1 MCGLPWVM
9 TDQDDRTI
17 LLIGS
22 GPIQIGQ
29 AAEFD
34 YSGAQACRALREE
47 GARVVLVNSN
57 PATIMTDPEMAD
69 EVYIEPINTEAIAE
83 IIRKERPDGVIA
95 GLGGQTGLNVT
106 AELAEEG
113 VLEEFNVDVMGTP
126 LETIY
131 ATEDRDMFRQRME
144 AIGQPVPKSVTIESV
159 GGVEDAVEAV
169 GGLPVIMRT
178 TYTLGGA
185 GSGVIGEMDELKDA
199 VRQGLNLSRDDRV
212 MITESI
218 DGWVELEYEVMRDAD
233 DSCIIICNM
242 ENIDPMGIHTGESIV
257 VTPSQVIPDEG
268 HQEMRDAALEVIRE
282 LGIQGGCNI
291 QFAWRD
297 DGTPGG
303 EYRVVEVNPRV
314 SRSSALASKA
324 TGYPIARVTAKVALG
339 KRLHEIENEIT
350 GQTTAAFEP
359 AIDYIV
365 TKVPRWPKDKFTDVE
380 FELGPAMKSTGEAM
394 AIGRTFEESLLKALR
409 SSEYGPAADWTEVS
423 DEDLEQEYLARPTPD
438 RPYAM
443 FEAFDRGYSV
453 DAVVELT
460 EIKRWYVERYKRV
473 AEAAEAAADGEFQ
486 TAANAG
492 FTDQEIAALAGGEF
506 RDTHASWLPG
516 HLRDERG
523 TVEGSAATDGG
534 AAATLDE
541 VDTAT
546 SDRDFKLV
554 DTCAG
559 EFAAS
564 TPYYYSARDPVSAL
578 NRDELQVD
586 RDVESVVVI
595 GGGPIRIGQGV
606 EFDYCSVH
614 AIRAL
619 REMGSEA
626 LRTSDDSSGHSPREH
641 IDAHVVNNNPETVS
655 TDYDTSDG
663 LFFEPITAE
672 EVADV
677 IEATNADGVMVQFG
691 GQTSVDIGRP
701 LERELDRRGL
711 DCEILGTAVDAMDL
725 AEDRD
730 RFNKLMAELGIAQAE
745 GGTATSKQE
754 ALALAHDIGYP
765 VLVRPSYVLG
775 GRAME
780 VVYNDEDLE
789 TFIEEAVRVS
799 PEKPILVDEFL
810 ADAVELDVDAVS
822 DGENVLI
829 GGVMEHV
836 ETAGIHSGDSACMI
850 PPRSLGREVNRR
862 VREVTEDIA
871 RALDTVGLLNVQL
884 AVKDGEV
891 YVLEANPR
899 SSRTVPFV
907 SKATGVPVA
916 KIAAKVMAGAS
927 IDELGY
933 EEQIPEH
940 VSVKDVVLPFDRLP
954 GSDPRLGP
962 EMKSTGEVMGTAKT
976 FGKAYQKAQMSV
988 GKPIPLSGTVLLDL
1002 PVAGF
1007 GEFFDVVEP
1016 SDFESEAAI
1025 EAALHKGE
1033 IDLVLSRERDVLEVC
1048 VEETITYFTTIES
1061 AQATLEAIRHS
1072 DEPLDVAP
1080 IDERPKM
1087 QEYWGQPKDREDLR
1101 TQVETLREIAN
1112 AGYLGALGVEEDE
1125 LASFVNSLDAV
1136 LETVDR
1142 SVLLLGAQTDADAEK
1157 RRALRERLGE
1167 HGYDPREVGELPDV
1181 AGRTEEQNTATYMM
1195 LSRFSI
1201 LIDRDPSQRLSAYE
1215 TAKAHNNVLAR
1226 LVPAD
1231 RSRQTTHMIG
1241 GHEQTDLPH
1250 VAEFEFEDDPSEV
1263 LGEAVSW
1270 AESVV
1275 ESRRQS
1281 TRDRLPWRAGN

>member
-1 MCGLPWVM
+1 MPEG
-9 TDQDDRTI
+9 DDRTI

-57 PATIMTDPEMAD
+57 PATIMTDPDMAD

-83 IIRKERPDGVIA
+83 IIRKEQPDGVIA

-113 VLEEFNVDVMGTP
+113 VLDEYDVEVMGTP
-126 LETIY
+126 LDTIY
-131 ATEDRDMFRQRME
+131 ATEDRDKFRERME
-144 AIGQPVPKSVTIESV
+144 SIDQPVPASETIDSVDEVEEAVKS
-159 GGVEDAVEAV
+159 V

-185 GSGVIGEMDELKDA
+185 GSGVIDDMDELKDA
-199 VRQGLNLSRDDRV
+199 VRQGLNLSRDNRV

-218 DGWVELEYEVMRDAD
+218 DGWIELEYEVMRDAD

-242 ENIDPMGIHTGESIV
+242 ENIDPMGIHTGESTV

-268 HQEMRDAALEVIRE
+268 HQEMRDVALEVIRE

-291 QFAWRD
+291 QFAWHD

-350 GQTTAAFEP
+350 GETTAAFEP
-359 AIDYIV
+359 AIDYVV
-365 TKVPRWPKDKFTDVE
+365 TKVPRWPKDKFPDVE

-409 SSEYGPAADWTEVS
+409 SSEYDPAVDWSDVS
-423 DEDLEQEYLARPTPD
+423 DAELESEYLVRPTPD

-453 DAVVELT
+453 EEIVELT
-460 EIKRWYVERYKRV
+460 EIREWYAERFKRV
-473 AEAAEAAADGEFQ
+473 TEAARAAADGDFE
-486 TAANAG
+486 TAASAG
-492 FTDQEIAALAGGEF
+492 FTDQEITALAGGKF
-506 RDTHASWLPG
+506 HDTHASWLPES
-516 HLRDERG
+516 LRDDRG
-523 TVEGSAATDGG
+523 TIEENPAPDGG
-534 AAATLDE
+534 VTVDVDE
-541 VDTAT
+541 VDSAT
-546 SDRDFKLV
+546 TDRDFKLV

-564 TPYYYSARDPVSAL
+564 TPYYYSARDPISEL
-578 NRDELQVD
+578 GRDELKVD
-586 RDVESVVVI
+586 RDVESVVVV

-619 REMGSEA
+619 REMGIE
-626 LRTSDDSSGHSPREH
+626 
-641 IDAHVVNNNPETVS
+641 AHVVNNNPETVS

-701 LERELDRRGL
+701 LEEELHRRDL
-711 DCEILGTAVDAMDL
+711 DCEILGTSVDAMDL

-730 RFNKLMAELGIAQAE
+730 RFNTLMDNLGIAQAD
-745 GGTATSKQE
+745 GATATSKDE
-754 ALALAHDIGYP
+754 ALDLAHEIGYP

-780 VVYNDEDLE
+780 VVYNDDDLE
-789 TFIEEAVRVS
+789 TYIEEAVRVS

-836 ETAGIHSGDSACMI
+836 ETAGVHSGDSACMI
-850 PPRSLGREVNRR
+850 PPRSLGRDVNRR
-862 VREVTEDIA
+862 VREVVEEIA
-871 RALDTVGLLNVQL
+871 QALDTVGLLNVQL

-927 IDELGY
+927 LDDLDY
-933 EEQIPEH
+933 EEQIPEQ

-962 EMKSTGEVMGTAKT
+962 EMKSTGEVMGTATT
-976 FGKAYQKAQMSV
+976 FGKAYEKAQMAR
-988 GKPIPLSGTVLLDL
+988 GRPLPKEGTALVDL
-1002 PVAGF
+1002 PVVGF
-1007 GEFFDVVEP
+1007 GEFFDVLDLD
-1016 SDFESEAAI
+1016 DFESHESLIDSLRA
-1025 EAALHKGE
+1025 GE
-1033 IDLVLSRERDVLEVC
+1033 IDFVLTRNRDILELC
-1048 VEETITYFTTIES
+1048 VEAEIPYFSTIES
-1061 AQATLEAIRHS
+1061 AQAGLEAIRHS
-1072 DEPLDVAP
+1072 DEPIDVES
-1080 IDERPKM
+1080 IDKRPKL

-1101 TQVETLREIAN
+1101 TQIESLRSIAD
-1112 AGYLGALGVEEDE
+1112 AGYLDALGAEGSELSAFVDALETVLDTMDSSVLLMEASTDE
-1125 LASFVNSLDAV
+1125 GDSLDA
-1136 LETVDR
+1136 LEQQ
-1142 SVLLLGAQTDADAEK
+1142 LAE
-1157 RRALRERLGE
+1157 R
-1167 HGYDPREVGELPDV
+1167 GYDSRIASDLPDIED
-1181 AGRTEEQNTATYMM
+1181 RTAEENRAIYMM
-1195 LSRFSI
+1195 LSKFSI
-1201 LIDRDPSQRLSAYE
+1201 LVDYDSSRRLSEYE
-1215 TAKAHNNVLAR
+1215 TAKAHNNVLAY
-1226 LVPAD
+1226 LVPED
-1231 RSRQTTHMIG
+1231 SERQTTHMIG
-1241 GHEQTDLPH
+1241 GHEDDDLDH
-1250 VAEFEFEDDPSEV
+1250 IHKFEFEDDPSEV
-1263 LGEAVSW
+1263 LDDAVGW
-1270 AESVV
+1270 AESVI
-1275 ESRRQS
+1275 EQRRQS
-1281 TRDRLPWRAGN
+1281 ARDRLPWSR

>member
-1 MCGLPWVM
+1 MYGLPPVM
-9 TDQDDRTI
+9 TEGEDRTI

-57 PATIMTDPEMAD
+57 PATIMTDPDMAD

-83 IIRKERPDGVIA
+83 IIRKEQPDGVIA

-113 VLEEFNVDVMGTP
+113 VLEEHDVEVMGTP
-126 LETIY
+126 LDTIY
-131 ATEDRDMFRQRME
+131 ATEDRDQFRKRMQS
-144 AIGQPVPKSVTIESV
+144 IGQPVPRSETIEDIDEL
-159 GGVEDAVEAV
+159 EDAVNSV

-185 GSGVIGEMDELKDA
+185 GSGVIGEMDELRES
-199 VRQGLNLSRDDRV
+199 VRRGLNLSRDNRV

-218 DGWVELEYEVMRDAD
+218 DGWIELEYEVMRDAD
-233 DSCIIICNM
+233 NSCIIICNM

-291 QFAWRD
+291 QFAWHD

-350 GQTTAAFEP
+350 GETTAAFEP

-365 TKVPRWPKDKFTDVE
+365 TKVPRWPKDKFPEVD

-409 SSEYGPAADWTEVS
+409 SSEYDPAADWSEIS
-423 DEDLEQEYLARPTPD
+423 DEELERDFLESPTPD

-443 FEAFDRGYSV
+443 FEAFERGYSV
-453 DAVVELT
+453 EDVVELT
-460 EIKRWYVERYKRV
+460 EIREWYVERYKRV
-473 AEAAEAAADGEFQ
+473 TEAARAASEGEFG
-486 TAANAG
+486 TAASAG
-492 FTDQEIAALAGGEF
+492 FTDQEITALAGGEF
-506 RDTHASWLPG
+506 NDTHASWLPDS
-516 HLRDERG
+516 LLDERG

-534 AAATLDE
+534 AAVTVDE
-541 VDTAT
+541 VDGQTV
-546 SDRDFKLV
+546 DRDFKLV

-564 TPYYYSARDPVSAL
+564 TPYYYSARDPISELA
-578 NRDELQVD
+578 RDELMVD
-586 RDVESVVVI
+586 RDVESVVVV

-619 REMGSEA
+619 REMG
-626 LRTSDDSSGHSPREH
+626 

-701 LERELDRRGL
+701 LEDELERRGL
-711 DCEILGTAVDAMDL
+711 DCEVLGTSVDAMDL

-730 RFNKLMAELGIAQAE
+730 RFNKLMDELGIAQAE
-745 GGTATSKQE
+745 GATATSREE
-754 ALALAHDIGYP
+754 ALELAHEIGYP

-789 TFIEEAVRVS
+789 TYIEEAVRVS
-799 PEKPILVDEFL
+799 PEKPILIDEFL

-836 ETAGIHSGDSACMI
+836 ETAGVHSGDSSCMI
-850 PPRSLGREVNRR
+850 PPRSLGRDINRR
-862 VREVTEDIA
+862 VREVVEDIA
-871 RALDTVGLLNVQL
+871 TALDTVGLLNVQL
-884 AVKDGEV
+884 AVKNGEV

-907 SKATGVPVA
+907 SKATGVPIA
-916 KIAAKVMAGAS
+916 KIAAKVMAGATLE
-927 IDELGY
+927 ELDY
-933 EEQIPEH
+933 EEQIPEQ

-962 EMKSTGEVMGTAKT
+962 EMKSTGEVMSTADT
-976 FGKAYQKAQMSV
+976 FGKAYQKAQMCI
-988 GKPIPLSGTVLLDL
+988 GKPIPLEGTAVVDL
-1002 PVAGF
+1002 PVVGF
-1007 GEFFDVVEP
+1007 SEFFDVKDIDE
-1016 SDFESEAAI
+1016 FEDI
-1025 EAALHKGE
+1025 EAVKRALRDGE
-1033 IDLVLSRERDVLEVC
+1033 IDLVLSRQRELLEVC
-1048 VEETITYFTTIES
+1048 VEETITYFSTIES
-1061 AQATLEAIRHS
+1061 AQAALEGIRHA
-1072 DEPLDVAP
+1072 DEPIDVKP
-1080 IDERPKM
+1080 IDRRPKL
-1087 QEYWGQPKDREDLR
+1087 QEYWGQPKTREDLR
-1101 TQVETLREIAN
+1101 TQIESLRSVAD
-1112 AGYLGALGVEEDE
+1112 AGYLDAMNAEGGDLAEFVDALDTVI
-1125 LASFVNSLDAV
+1125 
-1136 LETVDR
+1136 ETIDN
-1142 SVLLLGAQTDADAEK
+1142 SVLLMEASTGDLHHLDGI
-1157 RRALRERLGE
+1157 REMLVD
-1167 HGYDPREVGELPDV
+1167 HGYDPRLASELPDV
-1181 AGRTEEQNTATYMM
+1181 DGRPAEEKRAIYMM
-1195 LSRFSI
+1195 LSKFAI
-1201 LIDRDPSQRLSAYE
+1201 LVDYDSSRRLSEYE
-1215 TAKAHNNVLAR
+1215 TAKAHNNVLAY
-1226 LVPAD
+1226 LVPQE
-1231 RSRQTTHMIG
+1231 SERQTTHMIG
-1241 GHEQTDLPH
+1241 GHEDGNLDH
-1250 VAEFEFEDDPSEV
+1250 IRKFEFEDDPAEV
-1263 LGEAVSW
+1263 LDEAVSW

-1275 ESRRQS
+1275 ERRRES
-1281 TRDRLPWRAGN
+1281 TRDRLPWSR